1 MEVHHH
7 SNTPR
12 KKWTH
17 YFWEFLMLFL
27 AVFCGFLA
35 ENQREHL
42 VEHQREKVLM
52 KSMVNDLEADSVFF
66 SQMIYGIKQYN
77 LHIDS
82 LIPLITNNAE
92 MNDRAL
98 EIYKQQVWT
107 SLYYKAVYSDR
118 TIEQLK
124 NSGNFRLIRNT
135 AVSDHI
141 IKYDGFVKN
150 FVISMQDMGLLEQ
163 WKRMD
168 AAGTDIFKAIVF
180 KDWMTAQYKAEAVRL
195 PEPPYFLSTD
205 KKQIDNYINLL
216 LKFSTM
222 NSWFIQNT
230 ELAVKMAGSLDS
242 LIKKEYRLSEGT
254 PLEK

>member
-1 MEVHHH
+1 MEVHAHTH
-7 SNTPR
+7 TPR

-35 ENQREHL
+35 ENQREHF

-52 KSMVNDLEADSVFF
+52 KSMVNDLRADSIFF

-77 LHIDS
+77 LQVDS
-82 LIPLITNNAE
+82 LIPLITNSSE
-92 MNDRAL
+92 MNSRAL
-98 EIYKQQVWT
+98 EIYQHQVWMG
-107 SLYYKAVYSDR
+107 LYYKAVYSDR

-135 AVSDHI
+135 AVSDNI
-141 IKYDGFVKN
+141 IKYDGFVRN
-150 FVISMQDMGLLEQ
+150 FVISMQDMGLLDQ

-180 KDWMTAQYKAEAVRL
+180 KDWMKGQFKVEAVRL

-205 KKQIDNYINLL
+205 KKQINNYTNLL
-216 LKFSTM
+216 LKYSAV
-222 NSWFIQNT
+222 NSWFLQNA
-230 ELAVKMAGSLDS
+230 ESAVTMAGSLDS
-242 LIKKEYRLSEGT
+242 LITKEYHL
-254 PLEK
+254 K